1 MISIKSLDSPINP
14 KQYGNMTY
22 RQYADTYNIDDRK
35 VPYGP
40 DMFYLS
46 ISIIAHKNFTFAV
59 DEDGKLVAALVFND
73 GTYAHK
79 YTYTGGVDTAF
90 IDNYECIFLYDCNEF
105 SVELCKTAL
114 RVWKGKRLVLV
125 GTNWDRMIEYLD
137 DIPNVECFYE
147 PEPSDR
153 RFEEIIN

>member
-46 ISIIAHKNFTFAV
+46 ISMIAHKNFTFAV

-90 IDNYECIFLYDCNEF
+90 IDDYECIFYMTVMNFLLNYAGQHLEF
-105 SVELCKTAL
+105 GREKDLFL
-114 RVWKGKRLVLV
+114 
-125 GTNWDRMIEYLD
+125 
-137 DIPNVECFYE
+137 
-147 PEPSDR
+147 
-153 RFEEIIN
+153 